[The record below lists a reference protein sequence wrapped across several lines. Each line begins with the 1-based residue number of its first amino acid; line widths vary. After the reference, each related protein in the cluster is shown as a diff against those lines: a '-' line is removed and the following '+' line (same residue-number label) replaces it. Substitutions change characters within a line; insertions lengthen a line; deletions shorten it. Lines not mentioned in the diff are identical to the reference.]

1 MTWSNPTPAANASL
15 AKGAAI
21 AALVYHG
28 LALALFAF
36 FASALSSLLL
46 SFASLPTDN
55 DLGSLPRDLSAAL
68 TVMLVLF
75 LIILGSP
82 VALSVW
88 MLVAANRGRPGQV
101 LAALLLYATPFVLFL
116 LTGTVIAVAN
126 DQGNSL
132 LSFYTSGLPD
142 AAIII
147 VGWVGW
153 WQMRRPPAAP
163 AIGQPP
169 YQVQQPIPYTAPAQ
183 QYAPPYQGTPQTPQ
197 PPPQPG
203 QGSPWG
209 LS

>member
-1 MTWSNPTPAANASL
+1 MTWSSPTPAANASL

-68 TVMLVLF
+68 TVML
-75 LIILGSP
+75 
-82 VALSVW
+82 
-88 MLVAANRGRPGQV
+88 
-101 LAALLLYATPFVLFL
+101 VLFL

-183 QYAPPYQGTPQTPQ
+183 QYAPPYQGPPQTPQ